1 MILLLEIRRDHEG
14 LCVSCTG
21 LNGLN
26 GSGEL
31 QQDIRTGRLGG
42 FLLFL
47 LRFLFLVVTPPEA
60 ANTSSNAADRCF
72 GGILGV
78 GHLVKAHLL
87 NEAELAVLVVD
98 EYQGRGLGSELAKR
112 LIEIARSEKLD
123 RVTMEILGW
132 NHPMLEVSN
141 ALGFQVRSTSDGVV
155 SAELQL

>member
-1 MILLLEIRRDHEG
+1 M
-14 LCVSCTG
+14 
-21 LNGLN
+21 
-26 GSGEL
+26 
-31 QQDIRTGRLGG
+31 
-42 FLLFL
+42 
-47 LRFLFLVVTPPEA
+47 
-60 ANTSSNAADRCF
+60 
-72 GGILGV
+72 